1 MKAWPFFFVGL
12 AWIVIVNFLKL
23 PMSQVLTILGIIIM
37 FYSVVFSI
45 HIEAP
50 SQIKRRREG

>member
-12 AWIVIVNFLKL
+12 MWIVIVNFLKL
-23 PMSQVLTILGIIIM
+23 PMPELLAIFGLIIM
-37 FYSVVFSI
+37 LYSVVFSI

-50 SQIKRRREG
+50 SQRKRGQER

>member
-23 PMSQVLTILGIIIM
+23 PMSELLAIFGLIIM
-37 FYSVVFSI
+37 LYSVVFSI

-50 SQIKRRREG
+50 SQIKRRRER

>member
-12 AWIVIVNFLKL
+12 AWIVIVNFLEL
-23 PMSQVLTILGIIIM
+23 PLPELLAIFGLIIM
-37 FYSVVFSI
+37 LYSVVFSI